1 MEENMIA
8 IACDHGAVE
17 LKKEIEAMLDEMGL
31 SYQDFGTD
39 SHASVDY
46 PVYAEKAA
54 RAVTSGACDRGILL
68 CGTGLGMSLAANKV
82 RGIRCALCG
91 DCYSAEM
98 ARRHNNANMLALGA
112 RVIGPELAKK
122 ITQIFLTTDFE
133 GGRHARRV
141 GMIDTLDQGG
151 TLSEE

>member
-1 MEENMIA
+1 MIA

-54 RAVTSGACDRGILL
+54 RAVTSGTCDRGILL
-68 CGTGLGMSLAANKV
+68 CGTGLGMSLAAN
-82 RGIRCALCG
+82 
-91 DCYSAEM
+91 SAEM

>member
-1 MEENMIA
+1 MIA

-17 LKKEIEAMLDEMGL
+17 LKKEIEAMLDEMDL

>member
-1 MEENMIA
+1 MIA

-17 LKKEIEAMLDEMGL
+17 LKKEIKAMLDEMGL
-31 SYQDFGTD
+31 AYQDFGTD
-39 SHASVDY
+39 SSASVDY

-54 RAVTSGACDRGILL
+54 RAVTSGACDKGILL

-98 ARRHNNANMLALGA
+98 SRRHNNANMLALGA

-151 TLSEE
+151 TLNSGN